1 MGTEKFTTGPG
12 SVGDFPTTDAAT
24 GTHRIAT
31 AFLPHSRRS
40 PLERYFHYVKLDI
53 QKSRHAFQVVF
64 SIFYDIET
72 LEIQTRDPGRSVL
85 KLQFHRR
92 VVMNL

>member
-31 AFLPHSRRS
+31 AFLAAKPPELPGTVLSLR
-40 PLERYFHYVKLDI
+40 ETRY
-53 QKSRHAFQVVF
+53 SAAR
-64 SIFYDIET
+64 
-72 LEIQTRDPGRSVL
+72 
-85 KLQFHRR
+85 
-92 VVMNL
+92 